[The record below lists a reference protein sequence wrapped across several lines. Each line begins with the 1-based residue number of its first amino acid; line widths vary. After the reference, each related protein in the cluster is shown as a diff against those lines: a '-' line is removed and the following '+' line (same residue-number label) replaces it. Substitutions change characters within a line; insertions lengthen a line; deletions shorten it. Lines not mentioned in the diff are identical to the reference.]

1 MKRLH
6 TKSWSLQSI
15 FHVDRSR
22 RSYFVNNLFILKFNC
37 FFSFSFHVVFANEW
51 TLDHYTW
58 SAEYMIADET
68 ESGIGLCGWILTAI
82 SWGLVMVTLPFSLC
96 VCFKVIQSEANI
108 YYRFTNFPIF
118 EVLWYLKMSFYICT
132 GRTRIRTCCNIQ
144 TWSTPTWWKQRS
156 R

>member
-1 MKRLH
+1 MPYSNIHRWPSSLLFKLVCISLLFPAMKGLH

-96 VCFKVIQSEANI
+96 VCFKVIQAEANI
-108 YYRFTNFPIF
+108 YYR
-118 EVLWYLKMSFYICT
+118 YY
-132 GRTRIRTCCNIQ
+132 
-144 TWSTPTWWKQRS
+144 
-156 R
+156 

>member
-1 MKRLH
+1 MIRLSHVFNSVSWWKIQKIYLTPNDYSLLFKLVCIYLLFPAMKSLH

-22 RSYFVNNLFILKFNC
+22 RSYFVNNLFISKFNC
-37 FFSFSFHVVFANEW
+37 FFSFSFHVVFSNEW

-58 SAEYMIADET
+58 SAKHMIADET

-96 VCFKVIQSEANI
+96 VCFKVIQ
-108 YYRFTNFPIF
+108 T
-118 EVLWYLKMSFYICT
+118 
-132 GRTRIRTCCNIQ
+132 
-144 TWSTPTWWKQRS
+144 
-156 R
+156 